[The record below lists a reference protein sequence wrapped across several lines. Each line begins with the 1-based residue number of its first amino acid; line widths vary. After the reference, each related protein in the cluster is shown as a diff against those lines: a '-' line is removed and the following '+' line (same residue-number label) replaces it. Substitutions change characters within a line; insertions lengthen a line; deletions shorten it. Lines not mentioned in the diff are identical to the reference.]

1 MKVLWLA
8 TSPSL
13 FVEGK
18 VMGWI
23 GALEDI
29 VRKQCPLIELG
40 IVFEFNDKRFK
51 VERTGVTYYPLNLAP
66 KKSDII
72 KMKFNGNDNWYLK
85 KPLLMKVIEDFKP
98 DIIHCFGSEWNWGLV
113 SEETEIPI
121 VVHMQGFINIYND
134 ANAKV
139 AIRPRSVWHNI
150 LHPREMLQKMFLK
163 YYDKKRNDTECRIMK
178 QCRYYMGRTEW
189 DRDIVAYFSPGS
201 RYYHCPEAIR
211 PAIYE
216 SEKRWVYRPS
226 KTIRI
231 VTIASAGNL
240 KGNGIILETAR
251 LLKRMGINFEWRVSG
266 DRKIFASFERTCGI
280 RASEVNVTLLGY
292 IGVEQVRQELLDAE
306 MFILPSIMDNS
317 PNSLCEAQ
325 LIGTPVIASYVG
337 GIPQMVEHN
346 RTGILYPYN
355 EPYALAYK
363 ILNLHNSPELQK
375 TLSQNEIETAKK
387 RHDPMLLSL
396 RLMEIY
402 SNIIEHKQL
411 TTGI

>member
-1 MKVLWLA
+1 
-8 TSPSL
+8 
-13 FVEGK
+13 
-18 VMGWI
+18 
-23 GALEDI
+23 
-29 VRKQCPLIELG
+29 
-40 IVFEFNDKRFK
+40 
-51 VERTGVTYYPLNLAP
+51 
-66 KKSDII
+66 
-72 KMKFNGNDNWYLK
+72 
-85 KPLLMKVIEDFKP
+85 
-98 DIIHCFGSEWNWGLV
+98 
-113 SEETEIPI
+113 
-121 VVHMQGFINIYND
+121 
-134 ANAKV
+134 
-139 AIRPRSVWHNI
+139 
-150 LHPREMLQKMFLK
+150 
-163 YYDKKRNDTECRIMK
+163 
-178 QCRYYMGRTEW
+178 MGRTEW
-189 DRDIVAYFSPGS
+189 DRDIVNYFSPGS

-211 PAIYE
+211 PAIYN
-216 SEKRWVYRPS
+216 SEKRWVYRRS
-226 KTIRI
+226 ETIRI

-266 DRKIFASFERTCGI
+266 DKHIFASFERTCGI

-292 IGVEQVRQELLDAE
+292 IGVEQVKQELLDAE

-363 ILNLHNSPELQK
+363 ILNLHNSPDSQK
-375 TLSQNEIETAKK
+375 MLSHNEIETAKK
-387 RHDPMLLSL
+387 RHDPRLLSL

-402 SNIIEHKQL
+402 SDIIKDKQL